1 MPLLFSSDDI
11 TKIQADAIVNTANSK
26 LQAGGGVC
34 GAVFRAAGYAQMQ
47 EACNAIGCCDVGSV
61 VLTDGF
67 ALPAKYVIHTVGP
80 QYQKEYAEKADYL
93 LGRCYEVAINLA
105 RRMRMK
111 SIAFPLISSGK
122 HGYPKEEALRIA
134 VNSILSTLDYYHIK
148 NDMDVILCLRNPEL
162 QKRACEIQ
170 QQWEGYRHET
180 SNLEFKRI
188 RIQFYPEDVAKMENM
203 TLEEKI
209 RFKQKLKAENRYISL
224 DDPYDIATR

>member
-1 MPLLFSSDDI
+1 
-11 TKIQADAIVNTANSK
+11 
-26 LQAGGGVC
+26 
-34 GAVFRAAGYAQMQ
+34 
-47 EACNAIGCCDVGSV
+47 
-61 VLTDGF
+61 
-67 ALPAKYVIHTVGP
+67 
-80 QYQKEYAEKADYL
+80 
-93 LGRCYEVAINLA
+93 
-105 RRMRMK
+105 
-111 SIAFPLISSGK
+111 
-122 HGYPKEEALRIA
+122 
-134 VNSILSTLDYYHIK
+134 
-148 NDMDVILCLRNPEL
+148 MDVILCLRNPEL